1 MSVYLVFES
10 QIIPFRN
17 YVDTIIKFGP
27 NGIWNIFM
35 ERWMWKKGSKESKIN
50 RKDRMSQF
58 VYYNTIIYT
67 TTATAAVAG

>member
-1 MSVYLVFES
+1 
-10 QIIPFRN
+10 
-17 YVDTIIKFGP
+17 
-27 NGIWNIFM
+27 
-35 ERWMWKKGSKESKIN
+35 MWKKGSKESKIN